1 MIAPLHKDESPIRR
15 HLTCGAQAQWYSTA
29 RRRLQLQIMVSDA
42 LLIRRVSQKKVGK
55 TEAPLFHLHYHE
67 SRDTVKKIIQTS
79 PKTGADHKHDV
90 RWRKGAEGCSTEA
103 TSHVTGHYCA
113 FLPRRLTT

>member
-42 LLIRRVSQKKVGK
+42 LLIRRVSQKKK
-55 TEAPLFHLHYHE
+55 W
-67 SRDTVKKIIQTS
+67 VK
-79 PKTGADHKHDV
+79 PKRH
-90 RWRKGAEGCSTEA
+90 CST
-103 TSHVTGHYCA
+103 
-113 FLPRRLTT
+113 FTTTKVEIR